1 MLARSSPVPL
11 ALLIR
16 PTLANTTCAAK
27 KVGLSATSVGTR
39 TDRGRVLTSGARYFH
54 VEIPRS
60 PRPPQPPTFFSWN
73 SARFLRLP
81 AQPA

>member
-1 MLARSSPVPL
+1 MLARPSLV
-11 ALLIR
+11 LLTLLTR

-27 KVGLSATSVGTR
+27 KVGLSVTSVGTR
-39 TDRGRVLTSGARYFH
+39 TARGRVLTSGARYFH

-60 PRPPQPPTFFSWN
+60 PRPLQPPTFFSWN
-73 SARFLRLP
+73 SAKFLRLP